1 MAITPGNADNDV
13 VLNIVIG
20 QSENRKYFPVFL
32 QYIIK
37 KGHFRLVLFLY
48 H

>member
-1 MAITPGNADNDV
+1 MSFLKKSQIRGFLKAMAITAGNADNDV

-32 QYIIK
+32 
-37 KGHFRLVLFLY
+37 
-48 H
+48 

>member
-1 MAITPGNADNDV
+1 MSFLLNVKFRGFLKAMAITPGNADNDV

-32 QYIIK
+32 
-37 KGHFRLVLFLY
+37 
-48 H
+48 